1 MSDFKPKEFIPGFDQ
16 NLDMEGVELKD
27 IAEPSAA
34 DSAVTKG
41 YVDTLYASLSASVD
55 ERILKTTVTLTAA
68 QIKALG
74 ATPIALIAAPGAGK
88 SIVVEKAVFR
98 FNWVGVQYANGSALS
113 LIYDTG
119 STNLLAGTLAATFLT
134 APTAAVVSDAAIGAL
149 GTQLELVQNKSVKI
163 KAASTEFATGN
174 STMTVVLFYRVV

>member
-1 MSDFKPKEFIPGFDQ
+1 MTDYKPKENYPGFDQ
-16 NLDMEGVELKD
+16 NLDMDGVEIKD

-34 DSAVTKG
+34 DSAATKG
-41 YVDTLYASLSASVD
+41 YVDTLAESVD
-55 ERILKTTVTLTAA
+55 DRVLTATVTLTAA

-88 SIVVEKAVFR
+88 SIIVDRAVFR
-98 FNWVGVQYANGSALS
+98 FNWGTTQYANGSALS

-134 APTAAVVSDAAIGAL
+134 TPTAAVVSDAAIGPAS
-149 GTQLELVQNKSVKI
+149 TQLEVVQNKSVKI
-163 KAASTEFATGN
+163 KAASTEFATGD
-174 STMTVVLFYRVV
+174 STLTVILDYRIV

>member
-1 MSDFKPKEFIPGFDQ
+1 MADYKPKENYPGFDKD
-16 NLDMEGVELKD
+16 LDMEGVELKD

-34 DSAVTKG
+34 DSAATKG
-41 YVDTLYASLSASVD
+41 YVDTLSASVD
-55 ERILKTTVTLTAA
+55 DRILKATVTLTAA

-163 KAASTEFATGN
+163 KAASTEFATGD
-174 STMTVVLFYRVV
+174 STMTVVLFYRIV